1 MNLELRHLRLIQAV
15 AQEGSVT
22 KAAHRLHLTQS
33 ALSHQLKDAESA
45 FGTLFFT
52 RLGKRMALT
61 TAGERL
67 LKSATLVLDEMRR
80 VEEDIRHLKLNRE
93 GVLRISTECY
103 TCYHWLPPLL
113 KIFNAAHPRVDVR
126 IVVEATHDPHRAL
139 LNGEIDLALV
149 SAPVR
154 NGKLLYKPL
163 FQDELSVIVS
173 RDHPL
178 ASRPFVAAQDFTHEH
193 LIIYSAPEGN
203 RAFQQVLV
211 PAGVTP
217 RKVSNVQLT
226 EAIVEMVKAGVGVG
240 ILARWAVSPQVAA
253 GTIRALPLTAKG
265 LHRRWCA
272 ATLKSSSA
280 VPYLNDFVRLL
291 ADNPVLNMS
300 GEKRSRSNRLRQ
312 LESVHCSGAASPR
325 TTNSSGRK

>member
-1 MNLELRHLRLIQAV
+1 MTR
-15 AQEGSVT
+15 
-22 KAAHRLHLTQS
+22 AAHRLHLTQS
-33 ALSHQLKDAESA
+33 ALSHQLKDAETA

-52 RLGKRMALT
+52 RLGKRMVLT
-61 TAGERL
+61 AAGERL
-67 LKSATLVLDEMRR
+67 LKSANLVLDEMGR
-80 VEEDIRHLKLNRE
+80 VEEDIRQLTLDRG

-113 KIFNAAHPRVDVR
+113 KIFNEAHPRVDIR
-126 IVVEATHDPHRAL
+126 IVVEATRDPHRAL
-139 LNGEIDLALV
+139 LKGEIDLALV
-149 SAPVR
+149 SSPVR
-154 NGKLLYKPL
+154 NGKLIYKPL
-163 FQDELSVIVS
+163 FQDELSVIVNN
-173 RDHPL
+173 DHPL
-178 ASRPFVAAQDFTHEH
+178 ASRPFVRAQDFAREH

-226 EAIVEMVKAGVGVG
+226 EAIIEMVKAGVGIG
-240 ILARWAVSPQVAA
+240 ILAKWAVSPQIAA
-253 GTIRALPLTAKG
+253 GTIRALPLTGKG

-280 VPYLNDFVRLL
+280 VSYLNDFVRLL

-300 GEKRSRSNRLRQ
+300 GENKSRSNRLRQ
-312 LESVHCSGAASPR
+312 LESVHC
-325 TTNSSGRK
+325 

>member
-1 MNLELRHLRLIQAV
+1 VNLELRHLRLIQAV
-15 AQEGSVT
+15 AREGSVT

-33 ALSHQLKDAESA
+33 ALSHQLKDAEA
-45 FGTLFFT
+45 EFGTLFFT
-52 RLGKRMALT
+52 RLNKRMILT

-67 LKSATLVLDEMRR
+67 LKSAHLVLDEMRR
-80 VEEDIRHLKLNRE
+80 VEEDIRQLTLNRE

-149 SAPVR
+149 SSPVR
-154 NGKLLYKPL
+154 NGKLSYKPL
-163 FQDELSVIVS
+163 FQDELAVIMS
-173 RDHPL
+173 NDHPL
-178 ASRPFVAAQDFTHEH
+178 ASRPFVRAEDFTPEH

-203 RAFQQVLV
+203 QAVQQVLV

-226 EAIVEMVKAGVGVG
+226 EAIVEMVKAGIGIG
-240 ILARWAVSPQVAA
+240 ILAKWAVSPQIAA
-253 GTIRALPLTAKG
+253 GTIRALPLTNKG

-272 ATLKSSSA
+272 ATLKSGSA
-280 VPYLNDFVRLL
+280 VPYLDEFVRLL
-291 ADNPVLNMS
+291 ADNHVLAMS
-300 GEKRSRSNRLRQ
+300 GEHKSRPNRLRQ
-312 LESVHCSGAASPR
+312 LQSVHCPG
-325 TTNSSGRK
+325 G

>member
-1 MNLELRHLRLIQAV
+1 VEFSCSGEAENVKLELRHLRLIQAV
-15 AQEGSVT
+15 AGEGSVT
-22 KAAHRLHLTQS
+22 RAAHRLHLTQS
-33 ALSHQLKDAESA
+33 ALSHQLKDAEAA

-52 RLGKRMALT
+52 RLGKRMVLT
-61 TAGERL
+61 AAGERL
-67 LKSATLVLDEMRR
+67 LKSANLVLDEMGR
-80 VEEDIRHLKLNRE
+80 VEEDIRRLTLNGE

-113 KIFNAAHPRVDVR
+113 KIFNKAHPRVDVR
-126 IVVEATHDPHRAL
+126 IVVEATRDPQRAL

-149 SAPVR
+149 SSPVR
-154 NGKLLYKPL
+154 NGKLIYKPL

-173 RDHPL
+173 NDHPL
-178 ASRPFVAAQDFTHEH
+178 ASRPFVRAQDFTPEH

-217 RKVSNVQLT
+217 RKVSSVQLT
-226 EAIVEMVKAGVGVG
+226 EAIVEMVKAGVGIG
-240 ILARWAVSPQVAA
+240 ILAKWAVAPQIAA
-253 GTIRALPLTAKG
+253 GTIRALPLTGKG

-280 VPYLNDFVRLL
+280 VSHLNDFVRLL
-291 ADNPVLNMS
+291 ADNHVLTMS
-300 GEKRSRSNRLRQ
+300 GENKSRPNRLRQ
-312 LESVHCSGAASPR
+312 LESVNCPG
-325 TTNSSGRK
+325 G

>member
-1 MNLELRHLRLIQAV
+1 MTLELRHLRLIRAV

-33 ALSHQLKDAESA
+33 ALSHQLKDAEA
-45 FGTLFFT
+45 EFGTLFFT
-52 RLGKRMALT
+52 RLNKRMILT
-61 TAGERL
+61 TAGERM
-67 LKSATLVLDEMRR
+67 LKSAHLVLDEMRR
-80 VEEDIRHLKLNRE
+80 VEEEIRQLTLNRE

-126 IVVEATHDPHRAL
+126 IMVEATHDPHRAL

-149 SAPVR
+149 SSPIR
-154 NGKLLYKPL
+154 NGKLSYKPL
-163 FQDELSVIVS
+163 FQDELAVIVS
-173 RDHPL
+173 NDHPL
-178 ASRPFVAAQDFTHEH
+178 ASRPFVRAEDFTPEH

-203 RAFQQVLV
+203 LAFQQVLV

-226 EAIVEMVKAGVGVG
+226 EAIVEMVKAGVGIG
-240 ILARWAVSPQVAA
+240 ILARWAVAPQIAA
-253 GTIRALPLTAKG
+253 GTLRALPLTGKG
-265 LHRRWCA
+265 LHRRWCV

-280 VPYLNDFVRLL
+280 VPYLSEFVRLL
-291 ADNPVLNMS
+291 ADNPILTMS
-300 GEKRSRSNRLRQ
+300 RENTSRPKRLRQ
-312 LESVHCSGAASPR
+312 LQSIHCSGVEAAID
-325 TTNSSGRK
+325 N

>member
-1 MNLELRHLRLIQAV
+1 M
-15 AQEGSVT
+15 AQDGSVT

-33 ALSHQLKDAESA
+33 ALSHQLKDAEA
-45 FGTLFFT
+45 EFGTLFFT
-52 RLGKRMALT
+52 RLNKRMILT

-67 LKSATLVLDEMRR
+67 LRSANLVLDEMSR
-80 VEEDIRHLKLNRE
+80 VEEEIRQLTLNRE

-113 KIFNAAHPRVDVR
+113 KIFNTAHPRVDVR

-149 SAPVR
+149 SSPVR
-154 NGKLLYKPL
+154 NGKLNYKPL
-163 FQDELSVIVS
+163 FQDELAVITS
-173 RDHPL
+173 NDHPL
-178 ASRPFVAAQDFTHEH
+178 ASRPFVRAEDFTSEH

-203 RAFQQVLV
+203 QAVQQVLA

-226 EAIVEMVKAGVGVG
+226 EAIVEMVKAGVGIG
-240 ILARWAVSPQVAA
+240 ILAKWAVSPQIAA
-253 GTIRALPLTAKG
+253 GTLRALPLTGKG

-272 ATLKSSSA
+272 ATLKSNSA

-291 ADNPVLNMS
+291 ADNPVLTMS
-300 GEKRSRSNRLRQ
+300 GETKSRPSRLRQ
-312 LESVHCSGAASPR
+312 LQSVHCSGD
-325 TTNSSGRK
+325 

>member
-1 MNLELRHLRLIQAV
+1 VNLELRHLRLIQAV

-22 KAAHRLHLTQS
+22 RAAHRLHLTQS
-33 ALSHQLKDAESA
+33 ALSHQLKDAEA
-45 FGTLFFT
+45 EFGTLFFT
-52 RLGKRMALT
+52 RLNKRMILT

-67 LKSATLVLDEMRR
+67 LKSAHLVLDEMRR
-80 VEEDIRHLKLNRE
+80 VEEDIRQLTLNRE

-113 KIFNAAHPRVDVR
+113 KIFHRDYPRVDIQ

-149 SAPVR
+149 SSPVR
-154 NGKLLYKPL
+154 NGKLFYKPL
-163 FQDELSVIVS
+163 FEDELAVIVS
-173 RDHPL
+173 NDHPL
-178 ASRPFVAAQDFTHEH
+178 ASRPFVRAEDFAAEH

-203 RAFQQVLV
+203 RAVQEVLV

-226 EAIVEMVKAGVGVG
+226 EAIVEMVKAGVGIG
-240 ILARWAVSPQVAA
+240 ILAKWAVSPQIAA
-253 GTIRALPLTAKG
+253 GTIRALPLTGKG

-272 ATLKSSSA
+272 ATLKNNSA
-280 VPYLNDFVRLL
+280 VPYLNEFVRLL
-291 ADNPVLNMS
+291 ADNPVLTMS
-300 GEKRSRSNRLRQ
+300 RENKARPKSLRQ
-312 LESVHCSGAASPR
+312 LQSIHCSGVELASD
-325 TTNSSGRK
+325 N